1 MLAFITSLRHPQNSS
16 DYARVETLLA
26 DSLQSILRQ
35 DQPEFSVWVV
45 GNRRPERLP
54 RNVHW
59 VPVDFPPP
67 SDLRGPI
74 TGRDAFLLDRG
85 TKITIGLL
93 AAAESRP
100 DHVMQFDADDLV
112 SKRLAGVSAS
122 DRGAN
127 GWRVVEGWRWASDR
141 RAIRRQ
147 SDFHRHCGTA
157 YIVRPDLY
165 ELPPG
170 LTPRSSQDEIHEA
183 IGNRLF
189 RHLGSHLYLSD
200 DLAAAGHPLAPLPF
214 PAVLYRVGTGENH
227 SGVSLGGLGRPVSRS
242 VASEF
247 GVPSTGLAPTSIVR
261 SILPSERALERIP
274 VLRSRAKRRR

>member
-16 DYARVETLLA
+16 DYGRVEKLLA

-45 GNRRPERLP
+45 GNRRPEALP
-54 RNVHW
+54 KNVHW

-67 SDLRGPI
+67 SELRGPI
-74 TGRDAFLLDRG
+74 TGRDGFLLDRG

-100 DHVMQFDADDLV
+100 NHVMQFDADDLV

-122 DRGAN
+122 DPDAN

-147 SDFHRHCGTA
+147 PDFHRHCGTA

-165 ELPPG
+165 ALPPG
-170 LTPRSSQDEIHEA
+170 LHPRSSQDEIREA
-183 IGNRLF
+183 IGDRLF
-189 RHLGSHLYLSD
+189 RHIGSHQHLSD
-200 DLAAAGHPLAPLPF
+200 DLAAAGHPQAALPF

-227 SGVSLGGLGRPVSRS
+227 SGVSLGGLGRPISRS
-242 VASEF
+242 IASEF
-247 GVPSTGLAPTSIVR
+247 GVPSTGLAPTSLIR
-261 SILPSERALERIP
+261 SILPSVRALERVL
-274 VLRSRAKRRR
+274 VLRSLAARGR